1 MEFEI
6 VFAIVVH
13 IIRRKVLQSSN
24 KPLNLEVRLAYL
36 NTVKYFGDFNAIIVM
51 KTL

>member
-6 VFAIVVH
+6 VFAIVV
-13 IIRRKVLQSSN
+13 IRRKVLQSSN
-24 KPLNLEVRLAYL
+24 GKLNLEVRLAYL
-36 NTVKYFGDFNAIIVM
+36 NNVKYFGDFNAIIVM